1 MDITIP
7 DKLFS
12 FGIKK
17 EATLSLN
24 DPRMLQVFFANQS
37 RLVQPYS
44 QHPAVYAAIQAKA
57 RNIGQVPLRLYKN
70 GSEEPDD
77 RTPLNYLF
85 MGNRQYPGSLFFE
98 GIVVQ
103 LDLYGEAFLLVD
115 DDEARGGIPKTL
127 NLALTQGIQ
136 AQVNRGTLTG
146 WTYNQTFY
154 PVERVIQIKY
164 FNPYDTLHG
173 LAPMSA
179 LMLGIETD
187 FNAMIYNKRYFD
199 NDGTPGMIYSTDQ
212 KLNDDTFRRL
222 KEQLISNHTG
232 LSNAHKAMILEN
244 GLVAGTHRQ
253 ANKDLEFLSGRKFT
267 IDEVAMVLGVPKEA
281 LQLTGDLNYS
291 NSITASRS
299 FWEKTLMPLG
309 DMITDAI
316 NYLFLDQYGY
326 EAHFDFSGISALTQP
341 IAEKADAVTR
351 FWNVGVPFMEIN
363 ERLKLGFNEFE
374 GWDLPYGGRQDYTA
388 PSAPVKTIKAAE
400 EIKEGNDALKPGNI
414 PMKVQLEGMRK
425 AAWIKLND
433 KVNPMI
439 GKAAKSVRGY
449 FRGVN
454 QKIYKAL
461 AKQKAVKEVENKE
474 LIAITAAAAAAFAV
488 AITDIV
494 RQAIDNEKLKAALW
508 DDELVAIKIG
518 ADTAEGLSDFKVQTM
533 LAQRLEAVK
542 DMNETTRK
550 LLTDGLHDALDEAV
564 KAGLT
569 EGETAQALI
578 AKAEELGEQNLKR
591 ARTIARTEIHS
602 AFSMGRH
609 ESVKETNPKYKR
621 WIADKYSNIP
631 DSHGTPGSQHRHYMH
646 GERVPFNEAYS
657 NGLMFPLDPSGDAS
671 ETINCRCVEV
681 FEYDDEEKG
690 MKEVKAELPVR
701 VTKNVNTKR
710 VEIVRDKNGVMQSAV
725 IVEDENG

>member
-7 DKLFS
+7 DKIFS
-12 FGIKK
+12 RGNKK

-70 GSEEPDD
+70 GSDEPDD

-98 GIVVQ
+98 GVAVQ
-103 LDLYGEAFLLVD
+103 LDLFGEAFLLVD

-154 PVERVIQIKY
+154 PIERVIQIKY

-179 LMLGIETD
+179 LMLGVETD

-341 IAEKADAVTR
+341 IAEKADAVTK
-351 FWNVGVPFMEIN
+351 FFNVGVPFMEIN

-374 GWDLPYGGRQDYTA
+374 GWDLPYGGRQDYAA

-400 EIKEGNDALKPGNI
+400 EIKEGNDTLKPGNI

-454 QKIYKAL
+454 QKLYKSL
-461 AKQKAVKEVENKE
+461 AREKAIK
-474 LIAITAAAAAAFAV
+474 AISERD
-488 AITDIV
+488 IEDIV
-494 RQAIDNEKLKAALW
+494 NSTLDDDKLKAALRE
-508 DDELVAIKIG
+508 DELVAIKIG

-533 LAQRLEAVK
+533 LAQRLTAVK

-621 WIADKYSNIP
+621 WIADIYS
-631 DSHGTPGSQHRHYMH
+631 DKTRETHRHLH
-646 GERVPFNEAYS
+646 GERVPFDEAYS
-657 NGLMFPLDPSGDAS
+657 NGLMYPLDPSGDAS

-681 FEYDDEEKG
+681 YEYDDEKG
-690 MKEVKAELPVR
+690 IKEVKAELPVR

-725 IVEDENG
+725 IVEDEIDG

>member
-1 MDITIP
+1 VKLHIP
-7 DKLFS
+7 FFKGS
-12 FGIKK
+12 KK

-85 MGNRQYPGSLFFE
+85 MGNRTYPGSLFFE
-98 GIVVQ
+98 GIAVQ

-179 LMLGIETD
+179 LMIGVETD
-187 FNAMIYNKRYFD
+187 YNAMLFNKRYFD
-199 NDGTPGMIYSTDQ
+199 NDGTPGIIYSTEQ
-212 KLNDDTFRRL
+212 RLNDDVVSRI
-222 KEQLISNHTG
+222 KAQLIDR
-232 LSNAHKAMILEN
+232 HKGVNNSHKPMILEN
-244 GLVAGTHRQ
+244 GLVASIPRQ
-253 ANKDLEFLSGRKFT
+253 ANKDLEFLGGRKFT

-281 LQLTGDLNYS
+281 LQQTSDLNYS

-326 EAHFDFSGISALTQP
+326 NAHFDFSGISALTQP

-388 PSAPVKTIKAAE
+388 PSAPVKAIKAAE
-400 EIKEGNDALKPGNI
+400 EIKEGNDTLKPGNI

-454 QKIYKAL
+454 QKLYKGIARE
-461 AKQKAVKEVENKE
+461 KSIKAISERD
-474 LIAITAAAAAAFAV
+474 ID
-488 AITDIV
+488 DIV
-494 RQAIDNEKLKAALW
+494 NSTLDDDKLKAALRE
-508 DDELVAIKIG
+508 DELVAIKIG

-609 ESVKETNPKYKR
+609 ESVKETQPKYKR
-621 WIADKYSNIP
+621 WISDIYSDK
-631 DSHGTPGSQHRHYMH
+631 TRETHRHLH
-646 GERVPFNEAYS
+646 GERVPFDEAYS
-657 NGLMFPLDPSGDAS
+657 NGLMYPLDPSGDAS

-681 FEYDDEEKG
+681 YEYDDEEKG
-690 MKEVKAELPVR
+690 IKEVKSGMPVR
-701 VTKNVNTKR
+701 VTKNVTTKR

-725 IVEDENG
+725 IVEDEIDG

>member
-1 MDITIP
+1 VKLHIP
-7 DKLFS
+7 FFKGS
-12 FGIKK
+12 KK

-98 GIVVQ
+98 GIAVQ

-179 LMLGIETD
+179 LMLNIETD

-341 IAEKADAVTR
+341 IAEKAQAVTQ

-400 EIKEGNDALKPGNI
+400 EIKEGNDTLKPGNV

-454 QKIYKAL
+454 QKLYKSL
-461 AKQKAVKEVENKE
+461 AREKSIKAISERD
-474 LIAITAAAAAAFAV
+474 ID
-488 AITDIV
+488 DIV
-494 RQAIDNEKLKAALW
+494 NSTLDDDKLKAALRE
-508 DDELVAIKIG
+508 DELVAIKIG

-609 ESVKETNPKYKR
+609 ESVKETQPKYKR
-621 WIADKYSNIP
+621 WIADIYSGTKC
-631 DSHGTPGSQHRHYMH
+631 SHGTHDDKSPRMYMH
-646 GERVPFNEAYS
+646 GERREFNEEYS
-657 NGLMFPLDPSGDAS
+657 NGCMFPLDPGGPAH

-681 FEYDDEEKG
+681 YEYDDEEKG
-690 MKEVKAELPVR
+690 IKEVKAELPVR
-701 VTKNVNTKR
+701 VTKNVTTKR